1 MISIDLEKIELFGED
16 YISQHIISEYNKQ
29 NELRILKI
37 YLTDSLK
44 IITENTALTANGGN
58 TFSKRYIDIVE
69 PDNDVIECENPE
81 EAAEQVISEFKQTM
95 KEMREEE

>member
-44 IITENTALTANGGN
+44 IITENTALIANGGN

-81 EAAEQVISEFKQTM
+81 ETAEQVISEFRQTM